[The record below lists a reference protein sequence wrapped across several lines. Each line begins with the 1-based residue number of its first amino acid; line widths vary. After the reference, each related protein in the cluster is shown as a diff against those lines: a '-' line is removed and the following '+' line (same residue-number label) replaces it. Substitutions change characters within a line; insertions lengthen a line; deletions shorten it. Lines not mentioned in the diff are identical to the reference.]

1 MTAILPIFQPSE
13 ELFRRS
19 VDSVLTGAGMDGA
32 GGFTSLKLVPITT
45 AEKNALA
52 DIEGRLVYDS
62 DLDKLC
68 VGTAGGWET
77 VTST

>member
-1 MTAILPIFQPSE
+1 MAIISIFQPSE
-13 ELFRRS
+13 ELFRRKL
-19 VDSVLTGAGMDGA
+19 DSVLTGAGMDGA

-45 AEKNALA
+45 VEKVALT

-62 DLDKLC
+62 DLGKLC